1 MQLQRAGW
9 QRYHLPVRGCSG
21 ITLSL
26 TYRYKDRCRSA
37 RSMSLARCPGEVRV
51 VARQAVDL
59 MGPDPEREMSTLMTD
74 LVLATGIAVA
84 DRQG

>member
-1 MQLQRAGW
+1 
-9 QRYHLPVRGCSG
+9 
-21 ITLSL
+21 
-26 TYRYKDRCRSA
+26 
-37 RSMSLARCPGEVRV
+37 MSLARCPGEVRV